1 MALWAKFFRSLCELY
16 QPIAAI
22 DSSPGRQ
29 RWVTGSSRCESPFR
43 HPDLVGKSSTVEE
56 IGMRLNASVVPSLH
70 HRKEGWMRHQEKCRA
85 ATESPQPGWFTS
97 LSSIGKPPR
106 PRYQR
111 MLCDIFLARAAT
123 PPCGDARRG
132 LSPTSIHHEFHRLR
146 RSAPPS

>member
-1 MALWAKFFRSLCELY
+1 
-16 QPIAAI
+16 
-22 DSSPGRQ
+22 
-29 RWVTGSSRCESPFR
+29 
-43 HPDLVGKSSTVEE
+43 
-56 IGMRLNASVVPSLH
+56 MRLNASVVPSLH

-123 PPCGDARRG
+123 PPCADARRG

-146 RSAPPS
+146 RSAVSGEPRASERSERALGRFGLSEQAPLGAKDLSPLRGWSLRRFSTCHLQEPGVALSRSGS